1 MTDDNKPKLMSIKF
15 LLQGNDFVHNDDNT
29 STCNLSASIPSLVAS
44 QYPIHPPHDLSP
56 VNALPVDMQALSIS
70 GRPKH
75 PPAPPTAAIPQPSHS
90 ADTRYM
96 LPYTHLTYSRTRQH
110 SHARSFSDYSH
121 PYPLSPPSLSSAH
134 PSAPYLAAPHLY
146 QHRRAISANTAD
158 FYTDASWQP
167 SECTSSAA
175 NNISSAKFK
184 TIAPSPTRA
193 KSALTSSTTTILDS
207 TPNGPLDSND
217 EDENDDDERSPSPSN
232 SSSSSSAN
240 LGVDSNG
247 RPNRYQCTYC
257 QKAFSRPSSLRI
269 HIYTH
274 TGERP
279 FICDAPHCGRRFS
292 VQSNMRRHL
301 RVHRMGRQTK
311 RYRGG
316 TTHPAHP

>member
-1 MTDDNKPKLMSIKF
+1 MSDDNKPKLMSIQF
-15 LLQGNDFVHNDDNT
+15 LLQGGGDEWSHDEAT
-29 STCNLSASIPSLVAS
+29 STSNLSASIPSLVTPP
-44 QYPIHPPHDLSP
+44 YPVHPPHQLAP
-56 VNALPVDMQALSIS
+56 VNSLPVDIQALSIS
-70 GRPKH
+70 GRPKY
-75 PPAPPTAAIPQPSHS
+75 PPAVPQPSNS

-96 LPYTHLTYSRTRQH
+96 LPHTHLTYSRSRQH
-110 SHARSFSDYSH
+110 SHARSFSDFTH
-121 PYPLSPPSLSSAH
+121 PYPSSISPSSSAR
-134 PSAPYLAAPHLY
+134 PSAPYLAAPHLC

-158 FYTDASWQP
+158 FYTDPSWQP
-167 SECTSSAA
+167 SECTSTAT
-175 NNISSAKFK
+175 NTNSSKFK

-193 KSALTSSTTTILDS
+193 KSALINTTDTTPDS
-207 TPNGPLDSND
+207 PQDSND
-217 EDENDDDERSPSPSN
+217 EDEYEEERSPSPSN
-232 SSSSSSAN
+232 SSSSSSVN
-240 LGVDSNG
+240 MGVDSNG

-269 HIYTH
+269 HTYTH

-279 FICDAPHCGRRFS
+279 YVCDAPNCGRRFS